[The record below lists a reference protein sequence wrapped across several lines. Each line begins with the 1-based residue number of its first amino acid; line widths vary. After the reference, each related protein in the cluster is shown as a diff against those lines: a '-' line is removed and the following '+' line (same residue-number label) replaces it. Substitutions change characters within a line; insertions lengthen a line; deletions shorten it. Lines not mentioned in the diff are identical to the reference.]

1 MNRDKIKL
9 IGEVDKEKD
18 FDEKEFEKLWA
29 TEVVGVIAAKKSF
42 MKLSTKESNTKQED
56 F

>member
-1 MNRDKIKL
+1 MHRDKLKL
-9 IGEVDKEKD
+9 IGEVDKEEA
-18 FDEKEFEKLWA
+18 FDETEFEKLWA

-42 MKLSTKESNTKQED
+42 KKLTAKDSNTKQED

>member
-1 MNRDKIKL
+1 MNKDKIKL
-9 IGEVDKEKD
+9 IGEVDKEEA
-18 FDEKEFEKLWA
+18 FDETEFEKLWA

-42 MKLSTKESNTKQED
+42 KKLTAKDTKQED